1 MSRAADG
8 PSSRPSLASFY
19 QIRMG
24 SSIAFRHAARPHLR
38 SFRQL
43 QEGRGLSGGGGE
55 LDHFPENAMGWGW
68 VAALSLVAGVPVL
81 FWVLVLLAKSV
92 PTHRFWGIILIG
104 IGVILLILTL
114 SL

>member
-1 MSRAADG
+1 
-8 PSSRPSLASFY
+8 
-19 QIRMG
+19 
-24 SSIAFRHAARPHLR
+24 
-38 SFRQL
+38 
-43 QEGRGLSGGGGE
+43 
-55 LDHFPENAMGWGW
+55 MGWGW